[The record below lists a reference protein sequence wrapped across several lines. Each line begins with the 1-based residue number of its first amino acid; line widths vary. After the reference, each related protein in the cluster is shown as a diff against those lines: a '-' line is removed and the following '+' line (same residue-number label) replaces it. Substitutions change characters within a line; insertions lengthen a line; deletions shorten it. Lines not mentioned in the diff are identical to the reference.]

1 MRQLVV
7 FFSWQ
12 SDIPSN
18 HSEIKRGLEK
28 ACKKLSKE
36 LDCEV
41 VYDESLRGELG
52 SPQIEDVVVKKFMIV
67 MFLLR
72 I

>member
-41 VYDESLRGELG
+41 VYDESLRGELV
-52 SPQIEDVVVKKFMIV
+52 SPQI
-67 MFLLR
+67 
-72 I
+72 

>member
-1 MRQLVV
+1 MRRLVV

-18 HSEIKRGLEK
+18 HPEIKRRLEK

-52 SPQIEDVVVKKFMIV
+52 SRRCIRAVSY
-67 MFLLR
+67 
-72 I
+72 